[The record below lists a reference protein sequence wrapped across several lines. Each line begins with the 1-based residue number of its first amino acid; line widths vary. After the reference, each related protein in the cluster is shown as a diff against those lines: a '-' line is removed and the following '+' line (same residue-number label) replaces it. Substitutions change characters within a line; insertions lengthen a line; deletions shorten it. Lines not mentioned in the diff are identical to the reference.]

1 MRMVRLKPLRNQ
13 SGFSL
18 VELMLAIALFG
29 LFATALISLLWA
41 SYGSDVQAA
50 QRDKA
55 AWHARTGL
63 EAVASIR
70 RQDWNLLING
80 SHGLA
85 HPNGYWEWSGSADSL
100 DDGFFTRVTTLYDA
114 CRDAGGNLV
123 ECGPSVAVDPYSKK
137 VTVTVTY
144 TGINGISN
152 TVNFATYLTD
162 WQRDA
167 VAEDEL

>member
-1 MRMVRLKPLRNQ
+1 MRMIRLKPLRNQ

-63 EAVASIR
+63 EAVASIPR
-70 RQDWNLLING
+70 HDWNLLING

-85 HPNGYWEWSGSADSL
+85 PPNGHWEWSGSADSL
-100 DDGFFTRVTTLYDA
+100 DDGFFSPGSPLYDA
-114 CRDAGGNLV
+114 RPARGG
-123 ECGPSVAVDPYSKK
+123 GP
-137 VTVTVTY
+137 
-144 TGINGISN
+144 
-152 TVNFATYLTD
+152 
-162 WQRDA
+162 
-167 VAEDEL
+167 